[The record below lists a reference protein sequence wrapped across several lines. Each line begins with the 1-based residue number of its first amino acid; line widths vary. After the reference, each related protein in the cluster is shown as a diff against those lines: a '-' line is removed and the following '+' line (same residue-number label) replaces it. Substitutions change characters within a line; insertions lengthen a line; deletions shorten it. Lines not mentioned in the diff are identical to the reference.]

1 MEGFAIN
8 NEMDRVG
15 IVLPG
20 AALVECFAVEAVL
33 ESPSAR
39 TDKSLALVT

>member
-8 NEMDRVG
+8 DEMDRVG
-15 IVLPG
+15 GVLPG
-20 AALVECFAVEAVL
+20 VALVECFAVGAVF
-33 ESPSAR
+33 ESLSAG

>member
-8 NEMDRVG
+8 DEMYRVG

-20 AALVECFAVEAVL
+20 VAFVECFAVEAVF
-33 ESPSAR
+33 ESPSAL

>member
-8 NEMDRVG
+8 DEMNRVG

-20 AALVECFAVEAVL
+20 VALVECFAVEAVF
-33 ESPSAR
+33 ESPSAH